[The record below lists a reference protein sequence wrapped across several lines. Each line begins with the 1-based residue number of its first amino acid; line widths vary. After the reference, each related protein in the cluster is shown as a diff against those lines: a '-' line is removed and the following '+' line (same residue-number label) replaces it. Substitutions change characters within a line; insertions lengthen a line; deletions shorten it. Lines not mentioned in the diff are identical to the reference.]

1 MVVAQPTHP
10 SPATPIRGDD
20 NYVQPV
26 GRLDLEPLFAPST
39 RRVIACQRL
48 GHQSL
53 VALLE
58 CRLQKVVHD
67 LVVPGHDPWGQRV
80 GWYQTRQGFP
90 SFSVRKIYQGLSFGL
105 EDIEEIES

>member
-1 MVVAQPTHP
+1 MVVAQPTHS

-67 LVVPGHDPWGQRV
+67 LGIPSHDSWCKRF
-80 GWYQTRQGFP
+80 GWYQASEYFP
-90 SFSVRKIYQGLSFGL
+90 PFSIRKIYQGLSFGL
-105 EDIEEIES
+105 EDIEEIEA